1 MGKLLFKLGTQS
13 VLSLITV
20 ALYNTVDTFWVAR
33 LGHEAIA
40 ALTIVLPYQMI
51 FHAIGMGTRIGI
63 TALVSRRFGERDIE
77 ATNRAA
83 GQVFFISIFWG
94 VLSMLAAIF
103 FSDTILPALGATPD
117 IMDPATS
124 YMINI
129 SFGASQIIFVV
140 VAGSLIRGSGDA
152 FKPMIMMIAASV
164 IHIVLDPFM
173 ILWIGPF
180 PELGVRGGGAA
191 LATAISQSIGA
202 AIGLYYLFAR
212 KTSFNI
218 TVRSLLP
225 DFSIIKDIYR
235 VGAPAAILEITQS
248 VSFILFNKVLSG
260 FGSLAIAGVGLPFR
274 VSDLT
279 FVQIMGASNAL
290 LPIVGFS
297 FGARNFKRLWEAV
310 KIASVGITILLAV
323 ATVFVEIFAPQILGI
338 FTKDQRILELAIP
351 AMRIMLCPIIF
362 IGPTLMFITVF
373 QGLSRGT
380 MALVLSLLRQL
391 LLFIPAIYLMSHFF
405 GLYGLLWALPL
416 SDFLSFGLTF
426 TFTYREYRKHRKHYL
441 EMSAS

>member
-1 MGKLLFKLGTQS
+1 M
-13 VLSLITV
+13 
-20 ALYNTVDTFWVAR
+20 
-33 LGHEAIA
+33 GHEAIA

-63 TALVSRRFGERDIE
+63 TALVSCRFGEGDIE

-164 IHIVLDPFM
+164 INIVLDPFM
-173 ILWIGPF
+173 ILGVGPF
-180 PELGVRGGGAA
+180 PELGVRGAA

-218 TVRSLLP
+218 TVRSLLS

-260 FGSLAIAGVGLPFR
+260 FGSLAIAGVVLPFR

-279 FVQIMGASNAL
+279 FVPIMGASNAL

-310 KIASVGITILLAV
+310 KIASKGIMILLAV
-323 ATVFVEIFAPQILGI
+323 ATVLVEIFAPQILGI

-380 MALVLSLLRQL
+380 MALVLSLLRQFI
-391 LLFIPAIYLMSHFF
+391 LFIPAIYLMSHFF